1 MRPDRQRPPTGTR
14 YLVLTAF
21 WLACAAAVASP
32 AAGQDS
38 GGNDPAGEPGPE
50 EDTVRQEIASDDAP
64 ALTVHE
70 PLYFVVGRGS
80 DEDIKARFQISFKY
94 RILDRKSLLAH
105 NAPWLADIHFGYTQT
120 SLWNWEKES
129 APFEDSSYRP
139 SLFWQTGRL
148 HGRGT
153 GSFLRIGVEH
163 ESNGQAGAESRS
175 LNTAFVQP
183 GLSLDVLDRE
193 LLIAPTFHAYLD
205 KGRHNADIEDYRGYG
220 DLLVRYGN
228 DDSWVVQARYRYG
241 QGGHHTTQVDLSI
254 PLRERIFAR
263 TGAYLYI
270 QYFNGYG
277 ESLLGYDERSGPSL
291 RAGIAIVR

>member
-1 MRPDRQRPPTGTR
+1 MRPDRQRPRTATR
-14 YLVLTAF
+14 YLALAAF
-21 WLACAAAVASP
+21 WLACSAAGVSP
-32 AAGQDS
+32 ATGQDA
-38 GGNDPAGEPGPE
+38 DGEPGPG
-50 EDTVRQEIASDDAP
+50 EDSVRQEMASDDAP

-70 PLYFVVGRGS
+70 PLYFVVGRGAG
-80 DEDIKARFQISFKY
+80 EDTKARFQLSFKY
-94 RILDRKSLLAH
+94 RILDRKSLLAR

-120 SLWNWEKES
+120 SLWNWDEES

-139 SLFWQTGRL
+139 SVFWQTGRL
-148 HGRGT
+148 HGPNS

-163 ESNGQAGAESRS
+163 ESNGQAGDESRS

-193 LLIAPTFHAYLD
+193 LLLAPTFHAYLD
-205 KGRHNADIEDYRGYG
+205 KGRYNTDIEDYRGYG
-220 DLLVRYGN
+220 DLLLRYGN
-228 DDSWVVQARYRYG
+228 DDSWVVQTRYRYG
-241 QGGHHTTQVDLSI
+241 LGGHHTTQVDLSI

-277 ESLLGYDERSGPSL
+277 ESLLGYDQQSGPTL